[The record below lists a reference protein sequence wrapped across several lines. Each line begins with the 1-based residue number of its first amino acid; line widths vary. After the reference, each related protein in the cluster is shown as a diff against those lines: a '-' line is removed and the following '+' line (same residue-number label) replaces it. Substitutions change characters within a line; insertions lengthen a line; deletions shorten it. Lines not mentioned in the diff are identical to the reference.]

1 MLSRLSICE
10 RASIDECYLDIS
22 AEAGR
27 RLAAAAGNPA
37 PTPDAERIHVA
48 GQASRAQLFLRQVQF
63 WLARGARSCCDGC
76 FEGWGVV

>member
-27 RLAAAAGNPA
+27 RLAAASGSP
-37 PTPDAERIHVA
+37 PPPVDVERSHVA
-48 GQASRAQLFLRQVQF
+48 GQARL
-63 WLARGARSCCDGC
+63 
-76 FEGWGVV
+76 